1 MNFSEL
7 VQSALLGTERQP
19 LPPLT
24 ENSPLGELLRRIP
37 GEDRA
42 TALLTAA
49 AVVAGHERVGRRPER
64 LSGSAP
70 PPSPAE
76 SQPRAS
82 AAAGE
87 LLRRILDGEHPFL
100 GAVWC
105 ALATAWNQVAPALL
119 LPGLLDLGVR
129 ESACRESLLAVV
141 GERGR
146 WLAGMRESWA
156 WVAGERWDESQWQT
170 GDVAARVLFLRQ
182 LRRTEPPRALALLEE
197 SWKQESPEDRVRLL
211 GALDVGLNAADEA
224 FLETVLRDKRKE
236 ARRLAADYLV
246 RLPQSGLGQ
255 RFRERAFPLLNF
267 VPATPGGLLKLKKAQ
282 PAKLEVTWP
291 EACPADWQRDGVEA
305 RPISGFG
312 EKASWLIQLLEGTP
326 LSTWTDAWGVGPAT
340 LFAASQEGDWSKELG
355 EAWARAAIRQRHAAW
370 ALASLDWVWKQE
382 RQDLLEPLLRLLPVA
397 DRERQLAV
405 FLTDKKSRRFD
416 QLGETLLM
424 GTELWSSDFSATV
437 LGWLRAHTAKPSS
450 DWMLRNQLKLWAARL
465 HPGQL
470 TAATQGWPTTTSA
483 WDFWSKGV
491 DEFLSVVQFRQEL
504 HAAFAGT
511 PGTRRVGRLS
521 AD

>member
-1 MNFSEL
+1 MNFSDL
-7 VQSALLGTERQP
+7 VQSALLGTERQA
-19 LPPLT
+19 LPPVT
-24 ENSPLGELLRRIP
+24 EHSPLGDVLQRIQTD
-37 GEDRA
+37 DRA
-42 TALLTAA
+42 GALLTAA
-49 AVVAGHERVGRRPER
+49 AVVAGYERVGRGPER
-64 LSGSAP
+64 LAGAP
-70 PPSPAE
+70 PPASSE
-76 SQPRAS
+76 ETQPRVG

-87 LLRRILDGEHPFL
+87 LLRRLLEGEHPFL
-100 GAVWC
+100 GAEWWS
-105 ALATAWNQVAPALL
+105 LASARNQLAPSSL
-119 LPGLLDLGVR
+119 LPGLLDWGAR
-129 ESACRESLLAVV
+129 ERKLREALLPVL

-146 WLAGMRESWA
+146 WLAGMREDWA
-156 WVAGERWDESQWQT
+156 WVAGDRWDESQWQT
-170 GDVAARVLFLRQ
+170 GGVEARVLFLRQ
-182 LRRTEPPRALALLEE
+182 LRRTEPQRALTLLEE
-197 SWKQESPEDRVRLL
+197 TWKQESPEDRVRLL
-211 GALDVGLNAADEA
+211 GALDVELNAADEA

-236 ARRLAADYLV
+236 VRRLAADYLV

-326 LSTWTDAWGVGPAT
+326 LSTWTDAWGVDPT
-340 LFAASQEGDWSKELG
+340 TIFAASQEGDWSKELG

-370 ALASLDWVWKQE
+370 ALACLDWVWKQE

-416 QLGETLLM
+416 QLGETLLL
-424 GTELWSSDFSATV
+424 GTELWSAEFSATV
-437 LGWLRAHTAKPSS
+437 LDWLRVHTAKPSS

-491 DEFLSVVQFRQEL
+491 DEFLAVAQFRQEL

-511 PGTRRVGRLS
+511 
-521 AD
+521 